1 MVFLRVNYLLR
12 GIIWGVIGLLLSLS
26 VSTLPASERNTSL
39 VKRAF
44 RDAIREVSR
53 STVHVMSDGRRVALG
68 AIVTD
73 EGHVLTKASELDQ
86 PLRCQLFEGRIV
98 DATLVAVDEQWD
110 LALLRLEGDRE
121 VTAVQW
127 SESESPP
134 VGSWLATTGLQTLPI
149 SIGVV
154 SVAEREI
161 ERRRPALG
169 VVLEDSTRGPR
180 VHRVLEN
187 SAAAQAGLR
196 INDVVTHL
204 DGEPMSDR
212 DALIDAIRLR
222 RPGGRVKLSV
232 LRGDETLEI
241 DAELGEWTQ
250 LVHGDRANFQ
260 DNLGGQLSNRRSG
273 FPSALQHDTVLRPNQ
288 CGGPLVGL
296 DGSVVGLNIARA
308 SRIGSY
314 AIPASEIPAILEG
327 LLAQATETG
336 DAELVATDVE
346 DTADPD

>member
-1 MVFLRVNYLLR
+1 MVSLRVNYLFR
-12 GIIWGVIGLLLSLS
+12 GVVWCVIGLLLSLG

-53 STVHVMSDGRRVALG
+53 STVHVMSDGRRIALG

-73 EGHVLTKASELDQ
+73 EGHVLTKASELEP

-121 VTAVQW
+121 VVAVQW

-169 VVLEDSTRGPR
+169 VVLEDSPRGPR

-212 DALIDAIRLR
+212 DELIDAIRQR

-232 LRGDETLEI
+232 LRGDETMEI

-327 LLAQATETG
+327 LLAQATESG
-336 DAELVATDVE
+336 DTELVATDIEVA
-346 DTADPD
+346 ADPD

>member
-1 MVFLRVNYLLR
+1 MVSSRVNYLLR
-12 GIIWGVIGLLLSLS
+12 GVIWSFIGLLLCLG
-26 VSTLPASERNTSL
+26 VSSAPASERNTSM

-73 EGHVLTKASELDQ
+73 EGHVLTKASELDE

-98 DATLVAVDEQWD
+98 HATLVAVDEQWD
-110 LALLRLEGDRE
+110 VALLHLEGERE
-121 VTAVQW
+121 VTPVPW
-127 SESESPP
+127 RVGESPP
-134 VGSWLATTGLQTLPI
+134 VGSWLATAGLQTLPI

-154 SVAEREI
+154 SVSEREI

-169 VVLEDSTRGPR
+169 VVLEDSPRGPR
-180 VHRVLEN
+180 VDRVLEN

-196 INDVVTHL
+196 INDVVAHL
-204 DGEPMSDR
+204 DGEAMSDR
-212 DALIDAIRLR
+212 DELIEAIRQR
-222 RPGGRVKLSV
+222 RPGTRVKLGV

-241 DAELGEWTQ
+241 EAELGEWTQ

-260 DNLGGQLSNRRSG
+260 DNLGGQLSDRRSG

-314 AIPASEIPAILEG
+314 AIPASEIPAILES
-327 LLAQATETG
+327 LLAQAAETR
-336 DAELVATDVE
+336 DAERVATDVE
-346 DTADPD
+346 DAADPD

>member
-98 DATLVAVDEQWD
+98 DATLVAVNEQWD

-336 DAELVATDVE
+336 GAELVATDVE